1 MPVDEFK
8 HKGKRKQLLELLM
21 KKGIEDKNVLEAM
34 NMVPRHL
41 FMDSAFE
48 EYAYRDEAFP
58 IAAGQTISH
67 PYTVAFQTS
76 LLHVNEGDKILEIG
90 TGSGYQTAVLVAMGA
105 DVFSIERQKDL
116 YDYSRIILNKIKFKP
131 KYQTFGDGYKGLPAF
146 APFDKIIVT
155 AGAPELPQELLKQLK
170 VGGILVIPIGVTNQK
185 MYTYLR
191 LDENNFEVFEFGD
204 YQFVPMLEKTNK

>member
-8 HKGKRKQLLELLM
+8 HKGKRKQLIEILHR
-21 KKGIEDKNVLEAM
+21 KGIEDESVLKAM
-34 NMVPRHL
+34 NMIPRHL
-41 FMDSAFE
+41 FIDSAFE

-76 LLHVNEGDKILEIG
+76 LLHVHEGEKILEIG
-90 TGSGYQTAVLVAMGA
+90 TGSGYQAAVLVAMGA
-105 DVFSIERQKDL
+105 NVYTIERQKEL
-116 YDYSRIILNKIKFKP
+116 YDFSRQILNKIKFKP

-155 AGAPELPQELLKQLK
+155 AGAPELPQELLKQLR
-170 VGGILVIPIGVTNQK
+170 VGGILVIPIGVKNQK
-185 MYTYLR
+185 MFTYLR
-191 LDENNFEVFEFGD
+191 LNENDFEVFEFGD
-204 YQFVPMLEKTNK
+204 YQFVPMIESTNK